1 MLREGP
7 AVDDPSRTPLV
18 ATESLKNHHFSL
30 ALLNDPPLN
39 ALVELLLGMA
49 PGERLA
55 SERELTQTLNLSRNT
70 LRDRMSKLESMGV
83 LSRKERQGTF
93 YTGVQPEQ
101 TGDVLILGLMFQQMT
116 VESLISVRH
125 ALERQAAIEACIN
138 ADDDALAALDDSLS
152 RMHST
157 QDGKELLEADG
168 AFHRAMFAASGS
180 PGLIF
185 FSEMLQP
192 VLQGTLQHLTLEHD
206 FETMRTVHA
215 AIFAAVRAG
224 DVAGASATVDDH
236 FAWLEVLTERERDA
250 GQS

>member
-1 MLREGP
+1 M
-7 AVDDPSRTPLV
+7 DDQSRAPLV
-18 ATESLKNHHFSL
+18 AAESLKNHHFSL

-125 ALERQAAIEACIN
+125 ALERQAAIEACVN
-138 ADDDALAALDDSLS
+138 ADDAALAALEDSLS
-152 RMHST
+152 RMHGT

-192 VLQGTLQHLTLEHD
+192 VLQGTLQHLTLEQD
-206 FETMRTVHA
+206 FETMRKVHDD
-215 AIFAAVRAG
+215 IFTAVRAG
-224 DVAGASATVDDH
+224 DVARASATVDDH
-236 FAWLEVLTERERDA
+236 FAWLDVLTERERDA
-250 GQS
+250 SKP